1 MIGTRHVLAGL
12 LAGCAVGAA
21 SALPAQSAQAQSAQ
35 EEHWD
40 PEQEGRTVLR
50 RVGGETFEEPARGWT
65 DRHSLTGHFFG
76 LGRPIDGIAIDFAYV
91 ADVVG
96 NYRGG
101 LRQRIEY
108 LDRADLLFAI
118 DTEQLLGWWGGS
130 VFADVMGTS
139 GGDPSRQNIGDAQV
153 ASNIEAFNTIK
164 LFEAWGQQEF
174 GAGVS
179 LRVGLQDL
187 NVEFDTNG
195 AGALFLNSSH
205 GIGPD
210 FAQSGENGPSIF
222 PTSALGARAAWTFAE
237 GCAVRAI
244 VLDGVAGDPDN
255 PRGTQIILKRDDGV
269 LGVAEVDLSIA
280 GVRINTGYWR
290 YSRPFQDVADPVE
303 RRGNQGFYALVE
315 GQLFAEPEPDQ
326 GLNGFVRAG
335 WADDRF
341 NAIGTYVGAGL
352 VYRGLLP
359 GRAED
364 EFGVAVAIA
373 SVGDETRDAV
383 RAGGGRIERREVALE
398 CTYRV
403 QVTRWFAVQPDVQV
417 ILDPGFDPSLR
428 NTVVVAIR
436 FELIL

>member
-1 MIGTRHVLAGL
+1 MVRSRLGIAGVLIAGI
-12 LAGCAVGAA
+12 AVGTGA
-21 SALPAQSAQAQSAQ
+21 AQ

-40 PEQEGRTVLR
+40 PEQQGQTVLR
-50 RVGGETFEEPARGWT
+50 RVGGDTVDQPELGWA

-76 LGRPIDGIAIDFAYV
+76 AGRPVDGIAIDMTYV

-108 LDRADLLFAI
+108 LDRADLLLTV
-118 DTEQLLGWWGGS
+118 DTDALFGWRGGLF
-130 VFADVMGTS
+130 FADLMGTS

-164 LFEAWGQQEF
+164 LFEAWLQQDV
-174 GAGVS
+174 GRGVS
-179 LRVGLQDL
+179 FRVGLQDV

-195 AGALFLNSSH
+195 TGALFLNSSH
-205 GIGPD
+205 GIGVD
-210 FAQSGENGPSIF
+210 FAQSGVNGPSIF
-222 PTSALGARAAWTFAE
+222 PTTALGARAAWTFAD

-244 VLDGVAGDPDN
+244 VLDGVAGDPND
-255 PRGTQIILKRDDGV
+255 PRGTQVILKRDDGV
-269 LGVAEVDLSIA
+269 LGVAEVDLTIA

-290 YSRPFQDVADPVE
+290 YSRPFPDVADPVA

-315 GQLFAEPEPDQ
+315 GRLFAEPDPDQ
-326 GLNGFVRAG
+326 GLNAFVRAG

-341 NAIGTYVGAGL
+341 NPIGTYVGAGV

-359 GRAED
+359 GREGD
-364 EFGVAVAIA
+364 EVGLAVAIA
-373 SVGDETRDAV
+373 SVGEETRDAV
-383 RAGGGRIERREVALE
+383 RAGGGRIERREVNFEL
-398 CTYRV
+398 TYRI

-428 NTVVVAIR
+428 NTVVAALR